1 MSSRPTSRLR
11 PVAATAAALVSLAVA
26 APAHAA
32 HAADGAAP
40 ARSTGI
46 FLTVTGD
53 DNAWVRGVL
62 IDCTTKQPGHHP
74 HTAEACAAIDAAKG
88 DFDKLPAK
96 KGICTKQYAPVT
108 ASATG
113 TYRGKPVSWQ
123 KTYGNAC
130 EMGHS
135 TGAVFRF

>member
-1 MSSRPTSRLR
+1 MSPRPTHR
-11 PVAATAAALVSLAVA
+11 PRPLAVAAAALISLAVA

-32 HAADGAAP
+32 DGAVP

-46 FLTVTGD
+46 FLTVTGEN
-53 DNAWVRGVL
+53 NAWVRGVL
-62 IDCTTKQPGHHP
+62 IDCATERPGHHP
-74 HTAEACAAIDAAKG
+74 HAAEACAAIDAAKG
-88 DFDKLPAK
+88 DFDALPAK

-108 ASATG
+108 VSATG
-113 TYRGKPVSWQ
+113 THRGKPVSWH

-130 EMGHS
+130 EMGYA

>member
-1 MSSRPTSRLR
+1 MRSRPPSRLR
-11 PVAATAAALVSLAVA
+11 PAAAIAATLVSLAVA

-32 HAADGAAP
+32 DETAP
-40 ARSTGI
+40 ERSSGV
-46 FLTVTGD
+46 FLTVTGQ

-62 IDCTTKQPGHHP
+62 LDCVTQRPAHHP
-74 HTAEACAAIDAAKG
+74 HAAEACAAIDEAGG
-88 DFDKLPAK
+88 DFDALSAK
-96 KGICTKQYAPVT
+96 PGICTKQYAPVSV
-108 ASATG
+108 SATG
-113 TYRGKPVSWQ
+113 VHRGKPVSWH

>member
-1 MSSRPTSRLR
+1 MRSRPTSRLN
-11 PVAATAAALVSLAVA
+11 PALATAAALISLAAA

-32 HAADGAAP
+32 DETAP
-40 ARSTGI
+40 ARSSGV

-62 IDCTTKQPGHHP
+62 LDCVTQKPAHHP
-74 HTAEACAAIDAAKG
+74 HMAEACAAIDAAGG
-88 DFDKLPAK
+88 DFDALPAK

-108 ASATG
+108 VSATG
-113 TYRGKPVSWQ
+113 THRGKPVSWQ

-130 EMGHS
+130 EMGFS

>member
-1 MSSRPTSRLR
+1 MRSRPTYRPR
-11 PVAATAAALVSLAVA
+11 PVAATAAALISLAVA
-26 APAHAA
+26 APV

-40 ARSTGI
+40 ARSSGV

-62 IDCTTKQPGHHP
+62 IDCATQRPTRHP
-74 HTAEACAAIDAAKG
+74 HVAEACAAIDAAGG
-88 DFDKLPAK
+88 DFDALPAK

-108 ASATG
+108 VSATG
-113 TYRGKPVSWQ
+113 VHRGRHVNWH

-130 EMGHS
+130 EMEYS